1 MPEPGSPHRLVVW
14 TILAMVVAALLC
26 WILYVVRYALLMVY
40 MAVLAAAISPA
51 VRCIERHH
59 PLPCSGWRPL

>member
-1 MPEPGSPHRLVVW
+1 MDHSGD
-14 TILAMVVAALLC
+14 VVAALLC

-40 MAVLAAAISPA
+40 MAVMLAAAISPA